1 MKEKTMHLCHF
12 CAELYSQAY
21 ELFEITRL
29 PGMTDSPKSQPCDA
43 CGKKVI
49 GTYYKV
55 KKGKSE

>member
-1 MKEKTMHLCHF
+1 MHLCHF

-29 PGMTDSPKSQPCDA
+29 PGMTGSPKSQPCDA